1 MDRLFDIGG
10 LIVAGAIITT
20 IVAHPQTKGIIN
32 SLGVGFNNSLV
43 AAEGYG
49 KQQSVRA

>member
-1 MDRLFDIGG
+1 MDHAFDIAG
-10 LIVAGAIITT
+10 LIVIGAIITT

-32 SLGVGFNNSLV
+32 SFGVAFDNSLV

-49 KQQSVRA
+49 KMQTVRA